1 MESLVVSLKP
11 SRSLSG
17 TLFAASSYH
26 PISTTTTPTAT
37 SNPSPYRYPNAR
49 RLGSFSQRHC
59 RRDTSSHFDF
69 DLRLRSYISSSS
81 SPSTMPKK
89 GGNQTSGDENNKAE
103 GSWIDLYLP
112 MQAQPYAKLARLDK
126 PIGTWLFA
134 WPSLW
139 STALAASPGQ
149 LPDIMMLILFGFGAL
164 FTRGASCTINDLL
177 DRDIDARVERTK
189 SRPLASGV
197 LTPFQ
202 GISFLGF
209 QLLLVLGTLL
219 QINNYSC
226 VLGVSSWFLIFTYP
240 LMKRL
245 TYWPQAYLG
254 LMINWGALLGW
265 AAVKGSIDPVIVLPL
280 YFSAVCWTLVYD
292 TIYAHQ
298 DKEDDLKVGVKST
311 ALKFGDSTK
320 KWITGFGIVCL
331 SSLAL
336 SGYNAGIGYC
346 LFYNFLYFSNFFS
359 FTTSSHPNLAT
370 IYGAGWPYYA
380 FLGVAFGQLAWQIS
394 TVNLSSPADCNRK
407 YICVEQVVWR
417 YYVHRNPIWTTF
429 IIRSFFTDAVRH
441 SLALFSYIGKKVARS
456 SKSRTQMRA
465 SMFSSIG
472 KKVARSSMFML

>member
-1 MESLVVSLKP
+1 MESFLVVSLKP
-11 SRSLSG
+11 SRSLSS

-26 PISTTTTPTAT
+26 PISTPTTTAT
-37 SNPSPYRYPNAR
+37 SNPNPYRYPNAR
-49 RLGSFSQRHC
+49 RWGSFSQRHC
-59 RRDTSSHFDF
+59 RRDTFSHFDF
-69 DLRLRSYISSSS
+69 DRRLRSQIWSSS
-81 SPSTMPKK
+81 SPSTVPKK

-112 MQAQPYAKLARLDK
+112 IQAQPYAKLARLDK

-164 FTRGASCTINDLL
+164 FTRGAACTINDLL
-177 DRDIDARVERTK
+177 DRDIDAKVERTK

-219 QINNYSC
+219 PLNNYSC

-245 TYWPQAYLG
+245 TDWPQAYLG

-265 AAVKGSIDPVIVLPL
+265 AAVKGSIDPTVVLPL

-298 DKEDDLKVGVKST
+298 DKEDDSKVGVKST
-311 ALKFGDSTK
+311 ALKFGDSTQ

-331 SSLAL
+331 SCLAL
-336 SGYNAGIGYC
+336 SGYNAGI
-346 LFYNFLYFSNFFS
+346 
-359 FTTSSHPNLAT
+359 
-370 IYGAGWPYYA
+370 GWPYYA

-394 TVNLSSPADCNRK
+394 TVDLSCPADCNRK
-407 YICVEQVVWR
+407 FVSNKWFGAIM
-417 YYVHRNPIWTTF
+417 F
-429 IIRSFFTDAVRH
+429 IAI
-441 SLALFSYIGKKVARS
+441 LFGRLS
-456 SKSRTQMRA
+456 S
-465 SMFSSIG
+465 
-472 KKVARSSMFML
+472 

>member
-26 PISTTTTPTAT
+26 PISTTTTTTAT

-134 WPSLW
+134 WPSLCLAERFTW
-139 STALAASPGQ
+139 KRKEKQANALPRANNTRHAFGRSTALAASPGQ

-336 SGYNAGIGYC
+336 SGYNAGI
-346 LFYNFLYFSNFFS
+346 
-359 FTTSSHPNLAT
+359 
-370 IYGAGWPYYA
+370 
-380 FLGVAFGQLAWQIS
+380 
-394 TVNLSSPADCNRK
+394 
-407 YICVEQVVWR
+407 
-417 YYVHRNPIWTTF
+417 
-429 IIRSFFTDAVRH
+429 DAVRH